1 MSLFKLFKKESRQ
14 LLKAFFH
21 PTFIYLTVV
30 GNVVLL
36 IAVTAVYFL
45 ERNVNPAM
53 SSYFNCLWWGVST
66 ITTIGYGDL
75 LPITFAGRLIA
86 IALMYTGTVFF
97 ITFTGVLLT
106 FLMKEEVERELLP
119 IEREVRSEEKETER
133 IERSLKDIIQ
143 RLERIEKGRRG
154 P

>member
-1 MSLFKLFKKESRQ
+1 MRLFKLLKKESRQ

-30 GNVVLL
+30 GNLILV
-36 IAVTAVYFL
+36 IAVTAVYLL

-66 ITTIGYGDL
+66 ITTIGYGDI
-75 LPITFAGRLIA
+75 LPVTIAGRLIA

-106 FLMKEEVERELLP
+106 FLMKEEVEKELSPL
-119 IEREVRSEEKETER
+119 EREIRTEEKETEKL
-133 IERSLKDIIQ
+133 ERSLKDIVQ
-143 RLERIEKGRRG
+143 RLERIEKGRRS